1 MKGHAAT
8 PMARGSTVQ
17 TTLEFIRQR
26 FGDEDVRALL
36 AELAED
42 DRRELLAAGTTDFLP
57 YDRVLALWS
66 AADARLAR
74 RHPDWMEEAGAFAI
88 ASLGQQLYGGILR
101 KQSPVE
107 FMTQSVSLFRLYY
120 SQGSI
125 EPVEAESGRAVVR
138 LSGMDAVSPLFCAR
152 QTGGWRCALE
162 LAGGREV
169 QARHVRCTFEGD
181 AFCEWEVRWA

>member
-1 MKGHAAT
+1 MRRQAT
-8 PMARGSTVQ
+8 APMARGSTVQ
-17 TTLEFIRQR
+17 TTLEFIRQG
-26 FGDEDVRALL
+26 FGEDEVRAILEQL
-36 AELAED
+36 TEE
-42 DRRELLAAGTTDFLP
+42 DRRQLLTAGTTDFLP
-57 YDRVLALWS
+57 YDRVIALWS
-66 AADARLAR
+66 AADARLSPR
-74 RHPDWMEEAGAFAI
+74 RPNWMEEAGAFAI
-88 ASLGQQLYGGILR
+88 ASLGQRLYGGIIR

-125 EPVEAESGRAVVR
+125 EPVQAEPGRAVVR
-138 LSGMDAVSPLFCAR
+138 LSGMDALGPLFCAR

-169 QARHVRCTFEGD
+169 RAKHVRCTFEGD